1 MLARSRFLRYVL
13 IVVLL
18 VVSIPLLSAPGHSS
32 FIERMTTPPAAIAQS
47 AAPVGPQPGDVFQ
60 QFQDDTTFRQTSV
73 CNASGTRCGSVPSE
87 QQRQARNVDLAN
99 AVRAEAVFEYWGGH
113 LASTQQEFNV
123 NGGPW
128 TPYPDI
134 QGIPPDTLPTC
145 YFRAL
150 TNAIA
155 PLPLSG
161 TGVFVHRAALAIL

>member
-1 MLARSRFLRYVL
+1 
-13 IVVLL
+13 
-18 VVSIPLLSAPGHSS
+18 
-32 FIERMTTPPAAIAQS
+32 
-47 AAPVGPQPGDVFQ
+47 
-60 QFQDDTTFRQTSV
+60 
-73 CNASGTRCGSVPSE
+73 
-87 QQRQARNVDLAN
+87 
-99 AVRAEAVFEYWGGH
+99 VRAEAVFEYWGGH

-145 YFRAL
+145 YFRAP

-161 TGVFVHRAALAIL
+161 TGGVRPPGNTGSTVTVNYRYRIGPQRSLPQCASGTNFYWGNMWIYEVTTRIYYNSTIPRPDGAITSPTDGATITENRSANQFPRITVRAQASTGRSIARVDLIGNYLDYD